1 MLRKYLLALSLF
13 LIVIVP
19 VLLLGVGTA
28 SAQCTGPGAPTTT
41 QTRCLTAVQ
50 IPGNPLRSFDISFV
64 NPDRAEYYLAERSNA
79 AIIIIDTKHLTFKR
93 KLGGFV
99 GIKPGPTNV
108 AVDNNHSGPDGVA
121 THGRWLYAGD
131 GDSTVK
137 VFDLDAPDASALK
150 QTISTVP
157 LAQLDKTRVDE
168 MTLSTDGKF
177 LLAANNAEDP
187 PFATLFKANGDSHTS
202 AVSIITKVLIDPAI
216 APAGVG
222 LSIEQPAW
230 EPRTARFYVSIPV
243 IANNPLGCNYGQLP
257 SAITCHGGL
266 LVVDPTALSGPTSTI
281 GAFDSTTN
289 TGVVPLSGCGPNGA
303 TVGPNSNLLL
313 GCTPQNNPS
322 DTTSL
327 VINAKTKNTAT
338 VNGFTGSDEVWFNAG
353 DNRYYLAAAR
363 ACGKGG
369 GCPAPPGTRNPGGAA
384 LGVVGADSVLIEK
397 ILQSQNSHS
406 VAADSKRNLIFVPQ
420 VGPNTNPLVGIGGD
434 TTDVGSGICGSS
446 NGCVAVYIHD
456 VDGDNDR
463 DDRDGDDDRGGDRDR

>member
-1 MLRKYLLALSLF
+1 MLRKYSLALSLF

-19 VLLLGVGTA
+19 VLLLGAG
-28 SAQCTGPGAPTTT
+28 SALAACTGPGAPTTT
-41 QTRCLTAVQ
+41 QTKCLTAVQ

-64 NPDRAEYYLAERSNA
+64 NPDRGEYYLAERSNA
-79 AIIIIDTKHLTFKR
+79 AVVVINTKDLDAPVR
-93 KLGGFV
+93 MLGGFV
-99 GIKPGPTNV
+99 GIK
-108 AVDNNHSGPDGVA
+108 NNPNGSVNNNISGPDGVA
-121 THGRWLYAGD
+121 AHGRWLYAGD

-137 VFDLDAPDASALK
+137 VFDLNAPNASALK

-168 MTLSTDGKF
+168 MALTTDGKF

-363 ACGKGG
+363 ACGRGA

-384 LGVVGADSVLIEK
+384 LGVVGADSILIEK

-434 TTDVGSGICGSS
+434 TTDVGAGICGSN

-463 DDRDGDDDRGGDRDR
+463 DDRDGDHDRGGDRDR

>member
-1 MLRKYLLALSLF
+1 MLRKYSLALSLF

-19 VLLLGVGTA
+19 VLLLGAG
-28 SAQCTGPGAPTTT
+28 SALAACTGPGAPTTT
-41 QTRCLTAVQ
+41 QTKCLTAVQ

-64 NPDRAEYYLAERSNA
+64 NPDRGEYYLAERSNA
-79 AIIIIDTKHLTFKR
+79 AVVVINTKDLDAPVR
-93 KLGGFV
+93 MLGGFV
-99 GIKPGPTNV
+99 GIK
-108 AVDNNHSGPDGVA
+108 NNPNGSVNNNISGPDGVA
-121 THGRWLYAGD
+121 AHGRWLYAGD

-137 VFDLDAPDASALK
+137 VFDLNAPNASALK

-168 MTLSTDGKF
+168 MALTTDGKF

-384 LGVVGADSVLIEK
+384 LGVVGADSILIEK

-434 TTDVGSGICGSS
+434 TTDVGAGICGSN

-463 DDRDGDDDRGGDRDR
+463 DDRDGDHDRGGDRDR